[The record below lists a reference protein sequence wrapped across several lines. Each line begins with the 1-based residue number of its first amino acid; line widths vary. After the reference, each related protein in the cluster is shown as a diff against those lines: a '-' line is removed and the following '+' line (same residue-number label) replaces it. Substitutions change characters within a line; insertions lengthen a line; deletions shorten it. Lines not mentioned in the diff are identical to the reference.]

1 LAGASATGSSP
12 RIQFPGFLLD
22 RGRYTAFEV
31 AGALTET
38 FPVGIKDRGQIV
50 GYYLDAG
57 GTSHGFLRDKK
68 GVFTTIDGPDGTGA
82 SATDINDRGQIIGV
96 LPDDT
101 TGATGLRGFLLSK
114 GVYTTFDAPGVPI
127 IHAFDINNRGQIVG
141 TTLSDPALTEVHGF
155 LLAKGVDGPFTRS
168 TSPAR
173 PRPWLPASTIAGRSS
188 VSTRTPDAAP
198 YRQPSPMEMPMMM
211 SGVSTAG

>member
-1 LAGASATGSSP
+1 VGIYDETTPFDFADG
-12 RIQFPGFLLD
+12 RGFLLD
-22 RGRYTAFEV
+22 RDRFNRLDVPDAVNTVPHGINNQGQVVGEYT
-31 AGALTET
+31 
-38 FPVGIKDRGQIV
+38 
-50 GYYLDAG
+50 DAD
-57 GTSHGFLRDKK
+57 GTVQGFLWDEGR
-68 GVFTTIDGPDGTGA
+68 FTTVDGPDGTGA
-82 SATDINDRGQIIGV
+82 SVTDINDRGQIIGV